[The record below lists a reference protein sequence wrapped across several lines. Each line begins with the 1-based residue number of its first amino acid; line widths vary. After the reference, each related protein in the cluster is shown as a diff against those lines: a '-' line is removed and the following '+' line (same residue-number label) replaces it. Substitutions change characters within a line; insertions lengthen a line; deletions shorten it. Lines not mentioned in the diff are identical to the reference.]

1 MRRATVAALVAV
13 LGASPGWAV
22 DPCATTVGTVSGTVS
37 AAGGGPIAGA
47 RVRVQDCLGAPAV
60 TDANGAFTVAVP
72 AGAVVVASAASGFFN
87 GCYKQSPA
95 SPDCDTVTAG
105 ATALAIALDP
115 LPAVDDPTYVYRDPA
130 SCQECHGDVVDQWNR
145 STMSHTNRNIWVDK
159 LYNGTD
165 ATAPPGPPPDP
176 NHPPFF
182 AFLARHNPDAAHPIR
197 YGECANCHQPTYV
210 AANPTNTDFNLYEGQ
225 DSHGITCDFCHRIA
239 DVDVSPDGIRRPN
252 LVPGES
258 GAPPKTTM
266 LRTPDAPGLIFG
278 PLDDVTF
285 PGGTEMRAAHAEITR
300 SSRLCAA
307 CHEDSTDPRDP
318 AGNFLGTYDGPASQ
332 MTYTEWAQSSYAQQ
346 GIECVDC
353 HMPPSGA
360 DRFCSR
366 SSNVRDPSQVR
377 SHTFEGTTLEF
388 LQRAVTLATT
398 ATVESDQVT
407 VDVSVTNSG
416 AGHWLPTGV
425 TLRNIVLLVDAIDRS
440 GVHLDPVQGD
450 DGGPIVPEWGGSGDR
465 STGAF
470 AGLPGKIYARV
481 LYDEFFTKNV
491 LFTIAVGAFDNR
503 IPAGATDTTHYAF
516 QLPHGWQKRDVRVD
530 VKLYYRRAFKPFADQ
545 RKLNIPL
552 NGNAH
557 GTRGDGTDYDENLV
571 MASTSN
577 LLNCR
582 GKVAKL
588 RGATF
593 AADGPLEL
601 SGVLKLPAGIA
612 LDAAADGVRVAFGDP
627 SAASALVR
635 ENVQGFTPQG
645 DGLQHDGAQGDAV
658 GKLVLVKGSKRAYR
672 VTLDLDGLDPVGLTG
687 KKLQLGLDSGDV
699 CFRKPLRCKTK
710 GGRLRCR

>member
-1 MRRATVAALVAV
+1 MSRAVIAALMV
-13 LGASPGWAV
+13 LLGGVPARAA

-37 AAGGGPIAGA
+37 AAGGGPISGA
-47 RVRVQDCLGAPAV
+47 RVRVQDCLGAPAI
-60 TDANGAFTVAVP
+60 TDPLGAFTIAVP
-72 AGAVVVASAASGFFN
+72 AGPVVIASAASGFFN
-87 GCYKQSPA
+87 GCWKQQPS

-105 ATALAIALDP
+105 AGGLAIALDP
-115 LPAVDDPTYVYRDPA
+115 IAAVDDPSYVYRDPA
-130 SCQECHGDVVDQWNR
+130 ACQECHGDIVEQWNR
-145 STMSHTNRNIWVDK
+145 STMAHTNHNIWVDK
-159 LYNGTD
+159 LYNGTG

-182 AFLARHNPDAAHPIR
+182 AFLARHNADAAHPTR
-197 YGECANCHQPTYV
+197 YGECANCHQPTHV
-210 AANPTNTDFNLYEGQ
+210 SADPTNTNFNLYEGA
-225 DSHGITCDFCHRIA
+225 DSHGVTCDFCHRIA
-239 DVDVSPDGIRRPN
+239 DVDVTPAGIRRPN
-252 LVPGES
+252 LVPGEN

-266 LRTPDAPGLIFG
+266 LRTPGEPGLIFG

-285 PGGTEMRAAHAEITR
+285 PGGTEMRAVHSSITR

-307 CHEDSTDPRDP
+307 CHEDNTDPRDE

-360 DRFCSR
+360 DHFCSR
-366 SSNVRDPSQVR
+366 SSNVRDPSEVR
-377 SHTFEGTTLEF
+377 AHTFEGTTLAF
-388 LQRAVTLATT
+388 LQRSVTLATT
-398 ATVESDQVT
+398 TTLDADRLA

-425 TLRNIVLLVDAIDRS
+425 TLRNIVLLVDAVDRN
-440 GVHLDPVQGD
+440 GVHLDPMPGD
-450 DGGPIVPEWGGSGDR
+450 AGGPVIPEWGGSGDR
-465 STGAF
+465 ATGAF

-516 QLPHGWQKRDVRVD
+516 QLPRGWQKRDVRVD

-552 NGNAH
+552 NGNPH
-557 GTRGDGTDYDENLV
+557 GTRGDGSDYDENLV
-571 MASTSN
+571 MAETTD

-588 RGATF
+588 KGATF

-601 SGVLKLPAGIA
+601 SGVLKLPAGIT
-612 LDAAADGVRVAFGDP
+612 LDAPTHGMRVAFGDTA
-627 SAASALVR
+627 AASPLVR
-635 ENVQGFTPQG
+635 EDVTGFVAAG
-645 DGLQHDGAQGDAV
+645 DGVEHDGANGDAV

-672 VTLDLDGLDPVGLTG
+672 VTLDLRGLDGAGLTG

-699 CFRKPLRCKTK
+699 CFRKPLRCKARS
-710 GGRLRCR
+710 GLVRCR